1 MNRGTDASS
10 EPSRKGSGVE
20 VAGSHA
26 LHVSTVTSAADFVAL
41 EERWNALASRSVPS
55 SVFHRHEWYNAA
67 WAWRQLNSTL
77 TVLVAE
83 CDGTLVG
90 ILPLI
95 RSEQGRD
102 RVRRLELLTVPD
114 TQSTDLIVSPDDGER
129 VAATFAAELERR
141 RDWDVL
147 RLDYLDPRGAACR
160 FLLPAL
166 ANAGLRVADS
176 HRGGNPCI
184 ALEGAWSDYY
194 NARSRSLK
202 KSVNLASNRL
212 RKAGAIRIEW
222 ITSGQVEQARFE
234 QALDAAIEISGRS
247 WKRETGNALDQPGPR
262 AFIKALSQAAFRRGW
277 ASIWLLFI
285 DERPLAMEY
294 QLIHDGDV
302 HALRADFDAD
312 CTDISPGAHL
322 ARHLLERLFGRGWHR
337 YYLGPGDNPYKRR
350 WTLEEAPLKR
360 AIAYNRTWRGRAT
373 WLREERV
380 KPALRAVRDRFRRGS
395 ASDPPQ
401 PREGLSSEEPQA

>member
-1 MNRGTDASS
+1 
-10 EPSRKGSGVE
+10 
-20 VAGSHA
+20 
-26 LHVSTVTSAADFVAL
+26 
-41 EERWNALASRSVPS
+41 
-55 SVFHRHEWYNAA
+55 
-67 WAWRQLNSTL
+67 
-77 TVLVAE
+77 
-83 CDGTLVG
+83 
-90 ILPLI
+90 
-95 RSEQGRD
+95 
-102 RVRRLELLTVPD
+102 
-114 TQSTDLIVSPDDGER
+114 
-129 VAATFAAELERR
+129 
-141 RDWDVL
+141 L
-147 RLDYLDPRGAACR
+147 RLDYLDPLGAACR

-212 RKAGAIRIEW
+212 HKAGAIRIEW

-234 QALDAAIEISGRS
+234 QALDAAIGISGRS

-262 AFIKALSQAAFRRGW
+262 AFIQALSQAAFRRGW

-294 QLIHDGDV
+294 QLIHDGTV

-337 YYLGPGDNPYKRR
+337 YYLGPGDNPVQAAVDARGGAA
-350 WTLEEAPLKR
+350 EARHRVQPDVARSCDVVARGEGEAGTESCARSLPAR
-360 AIAYNRTWRGRAT
+360 QRVRSAATSGGAVFGGAAGVISLVAGRA
-373 WLREERV
+373 LRPAGARDACLFADLHDPER
-380 KPALRAVRDRFRRGS
+380 LQFDSGDGR
-395 ASDPPQ
+395 
-401 PREGLSSEEPQA
+401 